1 MRLVTIIA
9 CCAALAP
16 PPRRRTA
23 PPRSATA
30 KNDHPTTTAPLY
42 ITPKGRVVAV
52 GDVHGDVEALG
63 ATLRAC
69 GLVGEG
75 GDWVGG
81 DATLV
86 QLGDVLGRGDAEA
99 ACLALLDALAV
110 SARRAGGAVVRLL
123 GNHEVMNVCGIA
135 ANYVHPAA
143 RDAFG
148 PDRDAAWAPGGAL
161 RRRAT
166 GPFFRATG
174 PFFRATGELFRTEHE
189 IHSVSTRRHFDS
201 VVGALATALADDC
214 YAAAV
219 VGDTCF
225 VHAHLP
231 AGATPESLAALNGA
245 ARRWLRGEPCDASD
259 DDELCDLT
267 ADRVNAFVSQHAPPR
282 AGAEALPFPLSPH
295 ADRDL
300 SPVWGRAL
308 SALAGV
314 PRRSSRD
321 FDRGNDEQSSERL

>member
-1 MRLVTIIA
+1 MDLTGFEA
-9 CCAALAP
+9 
-16 PPRRRTA
+16 RTGQ
-23 PPRSATA
+23 R
-30 KNDHPTTTAPLY
+30 
-42 ITPKGRVVAV
+42 
-52 GDVHGDVEALG
+52 E
-63 ATLRAC
+63 
-69 GLVGEG
+69 
-75 GDWVGG
+75 
-81 DATLV
+81 
-86 QLGDVLGRGDAEA
+86 
-99 ACLALLDALAV
+99 
-110 SARRAGGAVVRLL
+110 
-123 GNHEVMNVCGIA
+123 
-135 ANYVHPAA
+135 
-143 RDAFG
+143 
-148 PDRDAAWAPGGAL
+148 
-161 RRRAT
+161 
-166 GPFFRATG
+166 
-174 PFFRATGELFRTEHE
+174 E
-189 IHSVSTRRHFDS
+189 IHSVSTRRHFNS

-308 SALAGV
+308 SAPAGV
-314 PRRSSRD
+314 PRRSSRNI
-321 FDRGNDEQSSERL
+321 DRGNDEQSSERL

>member
-1 MRLVTIIA
+1 M
-9 CCAALAP
+9 
-16 PPRRRTA
+16 
-23 PPRSATA
+23 
-30 KNDHPTTTAPLY
+30 
-42 ITPKGRVVAV
+42 
-52 GDVHGDVEALG
+52 
-63 ATLRAC
+63 
-69 GLVGEG
+69 
-75 GDWVGG
+75 
-81 DATLV
+81 
-86 QLGDVLGRGDAEA
+86 
-99 ACLALLDALAV
+99 
-110 SARRAGGAVVRLL
+110 
-123 GNHEVMNVCGIA
+123 
-135 ANYVHPAA
+135 
-143 RDAFG
+143 
-148 PDRDAAWAPGGAL
+148 
-161 RRRAT
+161 
-166 GPFFRATG
+166 
-174 PFFRATGELFRTEHE
+174 FRTEHE

-201 VVGALATALADDC
+201 AVGALATALADDC

>member
-1 MRLVTIIA
+1 MRLITIIA

-16 PPRRRTA
+16 PPHRRTA

-30 KNDHPTTTAPLY
+30 KNDHPATTAPLY

-148 PDRDAAWAPGGAL
+148 PDRDAAWAPGGTL

-166 GPFFRATG
+166 RAFFFARIERRG
-174 PFFRATGELFRTEHE
+174 RFF
-189 IHSVSTRRHFDS
+189 
-201 VVGALATALADDC
+201 
-214 YAAAV
+214 
-219 VGDTCF
+219 
-225 VHAHLP
+225 
-231 AGATPESLAALNGA
+231 
-245 ARRWLRGEPCDASD
+245 
-259 DDELCDLT
+259 
-267 ADRVNAFVSQHAPPR
+267 
-282 AGAEALPFPLSPH
+282 
-295 ADRDL
+295 
-300 SPVWGRAL
+300 
-308 SALAGV
+308 
-314 PRRSSRD
+314 
-321 FDRGNDEQSSERL
+321 